1 MRCRNMLIWLFLLLG
16 ATLLTGQVLLP
27 QDGNVAVTL
36 GNSITGLR
44 ASPAGEEAC

>member
-1 MRCRNMLIWLFLLLG
+1 MRCSNMLISLFLLLG

-36 GNSITGLR
+36 GNSITELGE
-44 ASPAGEEAC
+44 SPAGEEAC

>member
-36 GNSITGLR
+36 GNTITELGE
-44 ASPAGEEAC
+44 SPAGEEAC